1 MGKKRRKQGS
11 HTCRCLHSAQSLPVC
26 ASPPFLSL
34 SFCLSLS
41 LLLPAPLLH
50 QCLSVCLP
58 AVQLRAEGPEGCEL
72 RLCCPV
78 SPWKGQEPHPQPLK
92 E

>member
-1 MGKKRRKQGS
+1 MGKRRRKGHIHVAAYTS
-11 HTCRCLHSAQSLPVC
+11 
-26 ASPPFLSL
+26 LSL
-34 SFCLSLS
+34 CLSVRPPSFSLSLCLSLS
-41 LLLPAPLLH
+41 LLLPAPLLC

-72 RLCCPV
+72 CLCCPV
-78 SPWKGQEPHPQPLK
+78 SPWKGQEPQPQPLK